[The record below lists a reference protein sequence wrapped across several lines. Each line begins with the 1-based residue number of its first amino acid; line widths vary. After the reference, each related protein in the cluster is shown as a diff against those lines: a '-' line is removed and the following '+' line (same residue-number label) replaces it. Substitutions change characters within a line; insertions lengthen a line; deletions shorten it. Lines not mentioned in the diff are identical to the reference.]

1 MHKREQLLLLMA
13 PKNVMNVI
21 NSFLSQSVPLLLL
34 LRLLLVNLLL
44 ALVITTT

>member
-1 MHKREQLLLLMA
+1 MHKREQILIA

-21 NSFLSQSVPLLLL
+21 NSQSVPLLLL
-34 LRLLLVNLLL
+34 LRLLLVDLLL